1 MSVKDIMT
9 TNVACCTP
17 DQSIQQVARL
27 MVEHDCGEIPIVD
40 ESNKVVGVVT
50 DRDICCR
57 AVAQGANCADMQIS
71 DVMTSPAVCV
81 TQDTSIADCTTLMEE
96 NMIRRV
102 PVTDEN
108 GCCCGIVSQ
117 ADLAGKTDGSMLD
130 ELLRE
135 ISQPTHSA
143 SNVG

>member
-17 DQSIQQVARL
+17 QSTIQQVARM
-27 MVEHDCGEIPIVD
+27 MVEHDCGEIPVTD
-40 ESNKVVGVVT
+40 SDNRVVGVVT

-57 AVAQGANCADMQIS
+57 AVAAGANCAEIQIS
-71 DVMTSPAVCV
+71 EVMTSPAVCI
-81 TQDTSIADCTTLMEE
+81 TPDTSVSECTKLMED

-102 PVTDEN
+102 PVVDSA

-117 ADLAGKTDGSMLD
+117 ADLAERTDGSMLD
-130 ELLRE
+130 ELLKE
-135 ISQPTHSA
+135 ISTPTASA
-143 SNVG
+143 SKAS

>member
-1 MSVKDIMT
+1 VC
-9 TNVACCTP
+9 ATP
-17 DQSIQQVARL
+17 D
-27 MVEHDCGEIPIVD
+27 M
-40 ESNKVVGVVT
+40 
-50 DRDICCR
+50 
-57 AVAQGANCADMQIS
+57 
-71 DVMTSPAVCV
+71 
-81 TQDTSIADCTTLMEE
+81 SIADCTTLMEE

-102 PVTDEN
+102 PVVDQN

-143 SNVG
+143 SNAS